1 MDKYGDSKNGIKTNK
16 VIVEEQPYR
25 PESQVSSEVRREIR
39 QIKDGSYIVIKRIKG
54 NADIPVGRG
63 YWNGKEL
70 VICDD
75 RLDVDYRVVGANV
88 IEYHEEEER

>member
-1 MDKYGDSKNGIKTNK
+1 MTNYYKLYVTSSKGNTSKSKYKW
-16 VIVEEQPYR
+16 
-25 PESQVSSEVRREIR
+25 SSEVRREIR
-39 QIKDGSYIVIKRIKG
+39 KIRDGSYIVIKRIKG
-54 NADIPVGRG
+54 STDVPVGRG

>member
-1 MDKYGDSKNGIKTNK
+1 MTNYYKLYITSSKGNTSKSKYKW
-16 VIVEEQPYR
+16 
-25 PESQVSSEVRREIR
+25 SSEVRKEIR

-70 VICDD
+70 IICDD